1 MSNYSRLMT
10 IYHMAVFFVLFFFI
24 SCSFLYLHFH
34 SDLISR
40 FSCWFDMPI
49 FILIWYSTIFMSI
62 FKFRFML
69 GFFSHYFH
77 VDFISQSSYSDI
89 INKVYVFF
97 VKKIFITFGVCVF
110 QQTADISVGTDWVHR
125 LADLYLYSYLADSI
139 HEILVKSD
147 GTKFYWALLLRLRS
161 FR

>member
-1 MSNYSRLMT
+1 MPNYSRLMT
-10 IYHMAVFFVLFFFI
+10 IYHMAVFFVLFFLFHVH
-24 SCSFLYLHFH
+24 FLYLHFH
-34 SDLISR
+34 SDLICP

-69 GFFSHYFH
+69 FFSLTIFMLILYHILLIQKLLTRCMF
-77 VDFISQSSYSDI
+77 
-89 INKVYVFF
+89 FF